1 MVIDD
6 ALLHFTLCATDD
18 DDLCYES
25 TNKTSAFNTV
35 SPSRRPIDSM
45 RAHVYYRFT
54 CGVTSDDDSA
64 CVDGV
69 QVTPWVRFS
78 CAASYMFCMGK
89 QYDL

>member
-1 MVIDD
+1 
-6 ALLHFTLCATDD
+6 
-18 DDLCYES
+18 
-25 TNKTSAFNTV
+25 
-35 SPSRRPIDSM
+35 M